1 MFTTPKDLTALQF
14 DIVVYVVI
22 AAFLAVCR
30 PNSNG
35 TAPMCM
41 MQFAI
46 KLAVAID
53 SHNIRLPHRWRDC
66 GGMVMAVL
74 GNKVVSEI
82 FF

>member
-1 MFTTPKDLTALQF
+1 LFTTPKGLTALQF

-35 TAPMCM
+35 TAPMWM
-41 MQFAI
+41 MHFAF

-53 SHNIRLPHRWRDC
+53 SHNIRLPHCWWDR
-66 GGMVMAVL
+66 GSMVMAVL
-74 GNKVVSEI
+74 GNKAVSEK